1 MVATLDFSK
10 GSLKGFFIVHLNN
23 GNKIYAKSLF
33 KFDLEFDKK
42 ILRCSTYF
50 LKINGKGK
58 DSMGEK
64 RIEVENIEKIVVKGS
79 EY

>member
-33 KFDLEFDKK
+33 TFDKK

-50 LKINGKGK
+50 LVINEKSEN
-58 DSMGEK
+58 SMGEK
-64 RIEVENIEKIVVKGS
+64 RIEIENIKKIVVKGS